1 MTIARELF
9 ISTFLANISFI
20 VFLPL
25 FTGILLIV
33 LPQRFRIFKQVFALI
48 ISIITFIS
56 ALLIYIAKSAGRY
69 VNLFNLFPLRYLS
82 LSEDFEA
89 VTGLAVLNVDN
100 LAKLIVLFVC
110 LFSVIIIIYSFA
122 YINKANNIRN
132 YYAYLMLTLAC
143 SVCAALADNLIL
155 FIIFW
160 GFLCLTLYKL
170 IKGYDEE
177 SSTAATKSLIL
188 IGASDGFIIFG
199 MAVLWKIGQTM
210 EISRLNVA
218 TNNFLNVFAFFSFLI
233 GSFTKAGA
241 FPFHTW
247 IPDYAKKAPASSSAF
262 LPASLDKLLG
272 IYFMVRICKD
282 MFVINQ
288 WLTLIL
294 LITGV
299 ITIIIGVMMAL
310 MQHNYKRLLGY
321 HAVSQVGY
329 MVVGLGLG
337 TPLGIVGGLFH
348 MINNALYKS
357 GLFLVAGSIEK
368 RTGKENLND
377 LGGLSRAMPLT
388 FIAALI
394 FSLSISGIPPF
405 NGFASKWTIYQGI
418 VDFGKETGIA
428 NRLWIIWLS
437 LAVIGS
443 ALTLASFV
451 KFITG
456 AFMGRA
462 RKEFNKVKEV
472 STVMWLPQ
480 VFLALVCIGF
490 GIFATNLVLPKIF
503 APLVGD
509 FQYAGSWN
517 SSTISFL
524 VLISIILGFLI
535 YLAGNIKNMRTADS
549 FVGGEKI
556 QQQTG
561 YSSTEFYK
569 TISNFNIFSFF
580 YKKADNKRFDIYNVS
595 KDIILWLYRRFST
608 AHSGVLSSYAI
619 WFLVGLT
626 IMLILL
632 LSFI

>member
-1 MTIARELF
+1 MNIVRDLF
-9 ISTFLANISFI
+9 LDTFLANISFI

-25 FTGILLIV
+25 LGGILLII
-33 LPQRFRIFKQVFALI
+33 LPERIKIFERVFALV
-48 ISIITFIS
+48 ISIITFIN
-56 ALLIYIAKSAGRY
+56 ALQIYVVKSAVRH

-110 LFSVIIIIYSFA
+110 LFSVIIIIYSFV
-122 YINKANNIRN
+122 YINKAKNIRN
-132 YYAYLMLTLAC
+132 YYAYLLLTLGA
-143 SVCAALADNLIL
+143 SVCAVLADNLIL

-160 GFLCLTLYKL
+160 GFLCLPLYKL

-177 SSTAATKSLIL
+177 SSAAATKSLIL

-210 EISRLNVA
+210 EISQLKVA
-218 TNNFLNVFAFFSFLI
+218 TNNYLNVVAFFSFLI

-247 IPDYAKKAPASSSAF
+247 IPDYTKKAPASSSAY

-272 IYFMVRICKD
+272 IYFMARICND
-282 MFVINQ
+282 MFILNQ
-288 WLTLIL
+288 WLTLII
-294 LITGV
+294 LIIGV
-299 ITIIIGVMMAL
+299 STIIVAVMMAL
-310 MQHNYKRLLGY
+310 IQHNYKRLLGY

-329 MVVGLGLG
+329 MVTGLGLG
-337 TPLGIVGGLFH
+337 TPLGIIGGLFH
-348 MINNALYKS
+348 MINHALYKS

-368 RTGKENLND
+368 RTGKED
-377 LGGLSRAMPLT
+377 LDDIGGLSRAMPLS

-394 FSLSISGIPPF
+394 FALSISGIPPF
-405 NGFASKWTIYQGI
+405 NGFASKWTIYQSI
-418 VDFGKETGIA
+418 IDFGKEPGIA

-451 KFITG
+451 KFIAG
-456 AFMGRA
+456 AFLGRA
-462 RKEFNKVKEV
+462 RKELNDVKEV
-472 STVMWLPQ
+472 SIAMWLPQ
-480 VFLALVCIGF
+480 VFLALFCVGF
-490 GIFATNLVLPKIF
+490 GVFATNLVIPKIF
-503 APLVGD
+503 TPIAGD

-517 SSTISFL
+517 SATISFL

-535 YLAGNIKNMRTADS
+535 YLAGNIRNMRAADS
-549 FVGGEKI
+549 FIGGEKI
-556 QQQTG
+556 QQETG

-580 YKKADNKRFDIYNVS
+580 YKNADKKRFDIYDVS
-595 KDIILWLYRRFST
+595 KNIILWLYSKFST
-608 AHSGVLSSYAI
+608 VHSGVLSSYAI

-626 IMLILL
+626 IMLVLL
-632 LSFI
+632 LSIK

>member
-1 MTIARELF
+1 MNITRDILLN
-9 ISTFLANISFI
+9 TFLANISFI

-25 FTGILLIV
+25 LTGILLII
-33 LPQRFRIFKQVFALI
+33 LPERIKILKRIFALVV
-48 ISIITFIS
+48 SIIAFIS
-56 ALLIYIAKSAGRY
+56 ALQIYVMKSPTTH

-82 LSEDFEA
+82 LSEEFEA
-89 VTGLAVLNVDN
+89 VTGLAVLNTDN
-100 LAKLIVLFVC
+100 LARLIVLFVC

-122 YINKANNIRN
+122 YLNKAKYIRN
-132 YYAYLMLTLAC
+132 YYAYVMLTLAC

-170 IKGYDEE
+170 IKGYDDE
-177 SSTAATKSLIL
+177 SSAAATKSLIL

-210 EISRLNVA
+210 EISRLNVE

-247 IPDYAKKAPASSSAF
+247 IPDYTKKAPASSSAF

-272 IYFMVRICKD
+272 IYFMLRICRD
-282 MFVINQ
+282 MFIINQ
-288 WLTLIL
+288 WLTVIL

-299 ITIIIGVMMAL
+299 LTIIIGVMMAL
-310 MQHNYKRLLGY
+310 MQHNYKKLLGY

-329 MVVGLGLG
+329 MVIGLGLA

-348 MINNALYKS
+348 MINNALYKT
-357 GLFLVAGSIEK
+357 GLFLVAGSIDK
-368 RTGKENLND
+368 RTGKED
-377 LGGLSRAMPLT
+377 LDDIGGLSGVMPLT
-388 FIAALI
+388 FITALI
-394 FSLSISGIPPF
+394 FALSISGIPPF
-405 NGFASKWTIYQGI
+405 NGFASKWTIYQAI
-418 VDFGKETGIA
+418 IDFGKEPGMA

-437 LAVIGS
+437 LAVVGS

-456 AFMGRA
+456 AFLGRS
-462 RKEFNKVKEV
+462 RKEFNNVKEV
-472 STVMWLPQ
+472 SLVMWLPQ

-490 GIFATNLVLPKIF
+490 GVFATNLVIPKIF

-549 FVGGEKI
+549 FIGGEKI
-556 QQQTG
+556 QHETG

-580 YKKADNKRFDIYNVS
+580 YKRADKKRFDLYNVS
-595 KDIILWLYRRFST
+595 KNVILWLYSKFST
-608 AHSGVLSSYAI
+608 AHSGVLSNYAL
-619 WFLVGLT
+619 WFLIGLT

-632 LSFI
+632 LSIK

>member
-1 MTIARELF
+1 MNIARDLLLN
-9 ISTFLANISFI
+9 TFLANISFI

-25 FTGILLIV
+25 LTGILLII
-33 LPQRFRIFKQVFALI
+33 LPERIKIFKRVFALV
-48 ISIITFIS
+48 ISIVTFIC
-56 ALLIYIAKSAGRY
+56 ALQVYVVKSASAR
-69 VNLFNLFPLRYLS
+69 VNLFNLIPLRYLS
-82 LSEDFEA
+82 LTEDFEA
-89 VTGLAVLNVDN
+89 VTGLAVLNIDN
-100 LAKLIVLFVC
+100 LSRLIVLFVC

-122 YINKANNIRN
+122 YINKAKSIRN
-132 YYAYLMLTLAC
+132 YYAYVMLTLAC

-155 FIIFW
+155 FILFW
-160 GFLCLTLYKL
+160 GILCLTLYKL

-177 SSTAATKSLIL
+177 SSAAATKSLIL

-210 EISRLNVA
+210 EISRLNIE
-218 TNNFLNVFAFFSFLI
+218 TNNFLNVFAFLSFLI

-247 IPDYAKKAPASSSAF
+247 IPDYTKKAPASSSAY

-272 IYFMVRICKD
+272 IYFMLRICRD
-282 MFVINQ
+282 MFVVNQ
-288 WLTLIL
+288 WLTVIL

-299 ITIIIGVMMAL
+299 LTIIIGVMMAL
-310 MQHNYKRLLGY
+310 MQHNYKKLLGY

-329 MVVGLGLG
+329 MVIGLGLG

-348 MINNALYKS
+348 MINNALYKG

-368 RTGKENLND
+368 RTGKEDLDD

-388 FIAALI
+388 FITALV

-405 NGFASKWTIYQGI
+405 NGFASKWTIYQAI
-418 VDFGKETGIA
+418 IDFGREPGIA
-428 NRLWIIWLS
+428 NRLWIVWLS

-456 AFMGRA
+456 AFLGRV
-462 RKEFNKVKEV
+462 RKEFNDVREV
-472 STVMWLPQ
+472 SIVMWLPQ
-480 VFLALVCIGF
+480 VFLTLVCIGF
-490 GIFATNLVLPKIF
+490 GVFATNLVIPKIF
-503 APLVGD
+503 APLAGE
-509 FQYAGSWN
+509 FQYTGSWD

-549 FVGGEKI
+549 FIGGEKI
-556 QQQTG
+556 QQETG

-569 TISNFNIFSFF
+569 TISSFNIFSFF
-580 YKKADNKRFDIYNVS
+580 YKSADRKRFDIYNVS
-595 KDIILWLYRRFST
+595 KNIILWIYNKFGT
-608 AHSGVLSSYAI
+608 AHSGVLSNYAI

>member
-1 MTIARELF
+1 MNITRDLLLN
-9 ISTFLANISFI
+9 TFLANISFI

-25 FTGILLIV
+25 LAGILLII
-33 LPQRFRIFKQVFALI
+33 LPERIKIFKRIFALV
-48 ISIITFIS
+48 ISVITLIS
-56 ALLIYIAKSAGRY
+56 ALQIYFIKSATVR
-69 VNLFNLFPLRYLS
+69 VNLFNLVPLRYLS

-100 LAKLIVLFVC
+100 LARLIVLFVC

-122 YINKANNIRN
+122 YINKEKNIRN
-132 YYAYLMLTLAC
+132 YYTYLMLTLGC

-177 SSTAATKSLIL
+177 SSAAATKSLIL

-210 EISRLNVA
+210 EISRLNVE

-247 IPDYAKKAPASSSAF
+247 IPDYTKKAPAASSAY

-272 IYFMVRICKD
+272 IYFMLRICRD
-282 MFVINQ
+282 MFILNQ
-288 WLTLIL
+288 WLTVIL

-299 ITIIIGVMMAL
+299 LTIIIGVMMAL
-310 MQHNYKRLLGY
+310 MQHNYKKLLGY

-329 MVVGLGLG
+329 MVIGLGLG
-337 TPLGIVGGLFH
+337 TPLGIIGGLFH
-348 MINNALYKS
+348 MVNNALYKT
-357 GLFLVAGSIEK
+357 GLFLVAGSIDK
-368 RTGKENLND
+368 RTGKED
-377 LGGLSRAMPLT
+377 LDDIGGLSGVMPLT
-388 FIAALI
+388 FITALI
-394 FSLSISGIPPF
+394 FALSISGIPPF
-405 NGFASKWTIYQGI
+405 NGFASKWTIYQAI
-418 VDFGKETGIA
+418 IDFGREPGIA

-437 LAVIGS
+437 LAVVGS

-456 AFMGRA
+456 AFLGRA
-462 RKEFNKVKEV
+462 RKEFNNIKEV

-490 GIFATNLVLPKIF
+490 GVFATNLVIPKIF

-524 VLISIILGFLI
+524 VLVSIILGFLI

-569 TISNFNIFSFF
+569 TISGFNIFSFF
-580 YKKADNKRFDIYNVS
+580 YKRADKKRFDIYNVS
-595 KDIILWLYRRFST
+595 KNVILWLYSKFST
-608 AHSGVLSSYAI
+608 AHSGVLSYYAL

-632 LSFI
+632 LSIK

>member
-1 MTIARELF
+1 MNIVRDLF
-9 ISTFLANISFI
+9 LNKFLANISFI

-25 FTGILLIV
+25 LGGILLII
-33 LPQRFRIFKQVFALI
+33 LPERIKIFKQFFALI

-56 ALLIYIAKSAGRY
+56 ALQIYFVKSAVGY
-69 VNLFNLFPLRYLS
+69 VNLFNLFPLRTLS

-89 VTGLAVLNVDN
+89 VTGLAVLNIDS

-122 YINKANNIRN
+122 YINKAKNIRN
-132 YYAYLMLTLAC
+132 YYAYLLLTLGA
-143 SVCAALADNLIL
+143 SVCAVLADNLIL
-155 FIIFW
+155 FITFW

-177 SSTAATKSLIL
+177 SSAAATKSLIL

-199 MAVLWKIGQTM
+199 VAVLWKIGQTM
-210 EISRLNVA
+210 EMSHLKVA
-218 TNNFLNVFAFFSFLI
+218 TNNYLNVLAFISFLI

-247 IPDYAKKAPASSSAF
+247 IPDYTKKAPASSSAY

-272 IYFMVRICKD
+272 IYFMVRICRD
-282 MFVINQ
+282 MFIINQ
-288 WLTLIL
+288 WLILIL
-294 LITGV
+294 LIIGV
-299 ITIIIGVMMAL
+299 LTIIIGVMMAL
-310 MQHNYKRLLGY
+310 IQHNYKKLLGY

-329 MVVGLGLG
+329 MVIGLGLG

-348 MINNALYKS
+348 MINNALYKC

-368 RTGKENLND
+368 RTGKEDLD
-377 LGGLSRAMPLT
+377 HLGGLSRAMPLT
-388 FIAALI
+388 FITALI
-394 FSLSISGIPPF
+394 FALSISGIPPF

-418 VDFGKETGIA
+418 IDFGKEPGIA

-451 KFITG
+451 KFISG
-456 AFMGRA
+456 VFLGRA
-462 RKEFNKVKEV
+462 RKEFNDVKEV
-472 STVMWLPQ
+472 GIVMWLPQ
-480 VFLALVCIGF
+480 VFLALLCIGF
-490 GIFATNLVLPKIF
+490 GVLATNLVIPKIF
-503 APLVGD
+503 MPLAGD

-517 SSTISFL
+517 SATISFL
-524 VLISIILGFLI
+524 VLISIILGSLI
-535 YLAGNIKNMRTADS
+535 YLAGNIKNIRTADS
-549 FVGGEKI
+549 FIGGEKI
-556 QQQTG
+556 QQEAG

-580 YKKADNKRFDIYNVS
+580 YKNADKKRFDIYNVS
-595 KDIILWLYRRFST
+595 KNITLWVYSKFSNV
-608 AHSGVLSSYAI
+608 HSGVLSSYAI
-619 WFLVGLT
+619 WFLIGLV
-626 IMLILL
+626 IMLIIL
-632 LSFI
+632 LSI

>member
-1 MTIARELF
+1 MARELF
-9 ISTFLANISFI
+9 LNTFLANISFI

-25 FTGILLIV
+25 ITGILLLI
-33 LPQRFRIFKQVFALI
+33 LPERIRFFKRIFALT
-48 ISIITFIS
+48 ISIITLIS
-56 ALLIYIAKSAGRY
+56 ALLIYSVKSAGGY

-82 LSEDFEA
+82 LSEDYEA

-110 LFSVIIIIYSFA
+110 LLSVIIIIYSFV
-122 YINKANNIRN
+122 YINKNNNIRN
-132 YYAYLMLTLAC
+132 YYAYIMLTLAC

-155 FIIFW
+155 FILFW
-160 GFLCLTLYKL
+160 GVLCLTLYKL

-210 EISRLNVA
+210 EISQLNVT

-272 IYFMVRICKD
+272 IYFMVRICRD
-282 MFVINQ
+282 MFIVNQ
-288 WLTLIL
+288 WLTLII
-294 LITGV
+294 LIIGV
-299 ITIIIGVMMAL
+299 LTIIIGVMMAL
-310 MQHNYKRLLGY
+310 MQHNYKKLLGY

-348 MINNALYKS
+348 MINNALYKG

-368 RTGKENLND
+368 TTGKEDLDD
-377 LGGLSRAMPLT
+377 LGGLSRVMPLT

-394 FSLSISGIPPF
+394 FALSISGIPPF

-418 VDFGKETGIA
+418 IDFGKEPGIA

-456 AFMGRA
+456 AFLGRA
-462 RKEFNKVKEV
+462 RKGFNDVKEV
-472 STVMWLPQ
+472 SMVMWLPQ
-480 VFLALVCIGF
+480 VFLALLCIGF
-490 GIFATNLVLPKIF
+490 GIFATNLVIPKIF
-503 APLVGD
+503 IPLTDD

-535 YLAGNIKNMRTADS
+535 YLVGNIKNMRTADS
-549 FVGGEKI
+549 FIGGEKI

-580 YKKADNKRFDIYNVS
+580 YKTADKKRFDLYNIS
-595 KDIILWLYRRFST
+595 KNVILWLYSKFSK
-608 AHSGVLSSYAI
+608 AHSGVLSSYAT

-632 LSFI
+632 LLFK

>member
-1 MTIARELF
+1 
-9 ISTFLANISFI
+9 
-20 VFLPL
+20 
-25 FTGILLIV
+25 
-33 LPQRFRIFKQVFALI
+33 
-48 ISIITFIS
+48 
-56 ALLIYIAKSAGRY
+56 
-69 VNLFNLFPLRYLS
+69 
-82 LSEDFEA
+82 
-89 VTGLAVLNVDN
+89 
-100 LAKLIVLFVC
+100 
-110 LFSVIIIIYSFA
+110 
-122 YINKANNIRN
+122 
-132 YYAYLMLTLAC
+132 LTLAC

-199 MAVLWKIGQTM
+199 MAILWKIGQTM
-210 EISRLNVA
+210 EISQLNVA
-218 TNNFLNVFAFFSFLI
+218 TNNYLNVFAFFSFLI

-247 IPDYAKKAPASSSAF
+247 IPDYTKKAPASSSAY

-272 IYFMVRICKD
+272 IYFMVRICRD
-282 MFVINQ
+282 MFIINQ

-294 LITGV
+294 LIIGV
-299 ITIIIGVMMAL
+299 LTIIIGVMMAL
-310 MQHNYKRLLGY
+310 IQHNYKKLLGY

-348 MINNALYKS
+348 MVNNALYKS

-368 RTGKENLND
+368 RTGKEDLDD
-377 LGGLSRAMPLT
+377 LGGLSRVMPLT

-394 FSLSISGIPPF
+394 FALSISGIPPF

-418 VDFGKETGIA
+418 IDFGKEAGIA

-456 AFMGRA
+456 AFLGRA
-462 RKEFNKVKEV
+462 RKEFNDVKEV
-472 STVMWLPQ
+472 SIVMWLPQ
-480 VFLALVCIGF
+480 IFLTLLCIGF
-490 GIFATNLVLPKIF
+490 GVFATNLVIPKIF
-503 APLVGD
+503 APLAGD
-509 FQYAGSWN
+509 FQYSGSWN
-517 SSTISFL
+517 STTISFL

-549 FVGGEKI
+549 FIGGEKI

-580 YKKADNKRFDIYNVS
+580 YKKADKKLFDIYNVS
-595 KDIILWLYRRFST
+595 KNIILWLYSKLST
-608 AHSGVLSSYAI
+608 AHTGVLSSYAI
-619 WFLVGLT
+619 WFLVGIT

-632 LSFI
+632 LSLK

>member
-1 MTIARELF
+1 MNTARELF
-9 ISTFLANISFI
+9 LNTFLANISFI

-25 FTGILLIV
+25 LAGILLIS
-33 LPQRFRIFKQVFALI
+33 LPERIRIFKRIFALI
-48 ISIITFIS
+48 ISIIAFIS
-56 ALLIYIAKSAGRY
+56 ALLIYVVKSAVGH

-110 LFSVIIIIYSFA
+110 LFSVIIIIYSFV
-122 YINKANNIRN
+122 YINKTKNIRN
-132 YYAYLMLTLAC
+132 YYAYVMLTLAC

-199 MAVLWKIGQTM
+199 MAILWKIGQTM
-210 EISRLNVA
+210 EISQLNVA
-218 TNNFLNVFAFFSFLI
+218 TNNYLNVFAFFSFLI

-247 IPDYAKKAPASSSAF
+247 IPDYTKKAPASSSAY

-272 IYFMVRICKD
+272 IYFMVRICRD
-282 MFVINQ
+282 MFIINQ

-294 LITGV
+294 LIIGV
-299 ITIIIGVMMAL
+299 LTIIIGVMMAL
-310 MQHNYKRLLGY
+310 IQHNYKKLLGY

-348 MINNALYKS
+348 MVNNALYKS

-368 RTGKENLND
+368 RTGKEDLDD
-377 LGGLSRAMPLT
+377 LGGLSRVMPLT

-394 FSLSISGIPPF
+394 FALSISGIPPF

-418 VDFGKETGIA
+418 IDFGKEAGIA

-456 AFMGRA
+456 AFLGRA
-462 RKEFNKVKEV
+462 RKEFNDVKEV
-472 STVMWLPQ
+472 SIVMWLPQ
-480 VFLALVCIGF
+480 IFLTLLCIGF
-490 GIFATNLVLPKIF
+490 GVFATNLVIPKIF
-503 APLVGD
+503 APLAGD
-509 FQYAGSWN
+509 FQYSGSWN
-517 SSTISFL
+517 STTISFL

-549 FVGGEKI
+549 FIGGEKI

-580 YKKADNKRFDIYNVS
+580 YKKADKKLFDIYNVS
-595 KDIILWLYRRFST
+595 KNIILWLYSKLST
-608 AHSGVLSSYAI
+608 AHTGVLSSYAI
-619 WFLVGLT
+619 WFLVGIT

-632 LSFI
+632 LSLK